1 MKRKEKGRQLGGGVK
16 GTTFIITGNKIF
28 CFEGF
33 RAVSA
38 SSSDNNSKLQA
49 TKNVFSTNNI

>member
-1 MKRKEKGRQLGGGVK
+1 VT

-28 CFEGF
+28 CFEGY

-38 SSSDNNSKLQA
+38 SSSGNNIRLQA
-49 TKNVFSTNNI
+49 AKNILVFSTNNA